1 MILTISDILPILTMV
16 SLKICLLFS
25 LAAVLPITQALKCI
39 VCESVKA
46 DPADCSDATK
56 AAEDCPA
63 DKNEACLSVY
73 VTATETMT
81 RSCSTTD
88 AATKAVTDAAAAG
101 SGKQ

>member
-46 DPADCSDATK
+46 DPADCADATK
-56 AAEDCPA
+56 AAQDCTA
-63 DKNEACLSVY
+63 EEKACLSVY
-73 VTATETMT
+73 KTATETMT

-88 AATKAVTDAAAAG
+88 AATKAVTDAAATG